1 MSLLKLLMHLSP
13 FLVAHLF
20 VSGVDSATLTILNN
34 CDYTIWP
41 GINSTYDPR
50 PRLYLIPAIP
60 TGFSLG
66 KNDWQD
72 ITTYDDWAG
81 RLWGRTNCTE
91 DIDTGKFSCITGDC
105 GSGKIECSTV
115 PARSSPV
122 TMAEFK
128 INNAGLDFFNV
139 SLLDGYNLPL
149 LVLPSNRSC
158 KKAGCVVDL
167 NGVCP
172 PELTVKSS
180 DGKIA
185 GCSSAC
191 EAFNSQE
198 FCCTGEYE
206 TPSTCKPTFYSQNF
220 KKKCPS
226 TYTYPLDDETG
237 TFSCASSDYQI
248 VFCAGNT
255 TEYKS
260 MPPPASIVRIAP
272 RLSPVPPSPTVIR
285 APSPSPQ
292 VKKPPRP
299 SPEIRP
305 KTPRSLVPIIA
316 GVIGSVLLIISFVV
330 IFILRARRR
339 GKSEQDQQDVE
350 DDRIKHVPGMP
361 VSFSYQELYVATDNF
376 NERLGRGGFGSVFKG
391 KLGDGTQIA
400 VKRLEKRGQGMS
412 AFLAEAEA
420 IGSLHHFNLVRLIGF
435 CAEKSSRLLV
445 FEYLSNGS
453 LDNWIFMNVQRPF
466 LDWQTRKKI
475 IVDIAKGLA
484 YLHEDCRHTI
494 IHLDV
499 KPQNILLDSSF
510 HAKIADFGL
519 SKLINR
525 DMSQVQISMRGT
537 PGYLAPEWRQPLGR
551 ITVKGDIYSFGI
563 VLLEIVCA
571 RRNADQSQPES
582 AFHLLTMLQKKGDQD
597 RVIDIVENLDEY
609 TRSDRE
615 EITRMIKVA
624 AWCLQDDPERRPLMS
639 TVLKVLEGVM
649 EVDPN
654 INYRFSH
661 AMIASPAGNNHIS
674 SAPPPAS
681 VLSNPR

>member
-1 MSLLKLLMHLSP
+1 
-13 FLVAHLF
+13 
-20 VSGVDSATLTILNN
+20 
-34 CDYTIWP
+34 
-41 GINSTYDPR
+41 
-50 PRLYLIPAIP
+50 
-60 TGFSLG
+60 
-66 KNDWQD
+66 
-72 ITTYDDWAG
+72 
-81 RLWGRTNCTE
+81 
-91 DIDTGKFSCITGDC
+91 
-105 GSGKIECSTV
+105 
-115 PARSSPV
+115 
-122 TMAEFK
+122 
-128 INNAGLDFFNV
+128 
-139 SLLDGYNLPL
+139 
-149 LVLPSNRSC
+149 
-158 KKAGCVVDL
+158 
-167 NGVCP
+167 
-172 PELTVKSS
+172 
-180 DGKIA
+180 
-185 GCSSAC
+185 
-191 EAFNSQE
+191 
-198 FCCTGEYE
+198 
-206 TPSTCKPTFYSQNF
+206 
-220 KKKCPS
+220 
-226 TYTYPLDDETG
+226 
-237 TFSCASSDYQI
+237 
-248 VFCAGNT
+248 
-255 TEYKS
+255 
-260 MPPPASIVRIAP
+260 
-272 RLSPVPPSPTVIR
+272 
-285 APSPSPQ
+285 
-292 VKKPPRP
+292 
-299 SPEIRP
+299 
-305 KTPRSLVPIIA
+305 
-316 GVIGSVLLIISFVV
+316 
-330 IFILRARRR
+330 
-339 GKSEQDQQDVE
+339 
-350 DDRIKHVPGMP
+350 MP
-361 VSFSYQELYVATDNF
+361 VRFSYQELNVATDNF

-475 IVDIAKGLA
+475 ILDIAKGLA

-510 HAKIADFGL
+510 QAKIADFGL

-551 ITVKGDIYSFGI
+551 ITVKVDIYSFGI

-571 RRNADQSQPES
+571 RRNVDQSQPES

-615 EITRMIKVA
+615 EITRTIKVA

-661 AMIASPAGNNHIS
+661 SMIASPAGNNHIS

>member
-1 MSLLKLLMHLSP
+1 MSRLKLLMHLSP

-20 VSGVDSATLTILNN
+20 VSG
-34 CDYTIWP
+34 
-41 GINSTYDPR
+41 INSTYDPR
-50 PRLYLIPAIP
+50 PLFYVTPTIP

-66 KNDWQD
+66 EKDGKE
-72 ITTYDDWAG
+72 IKTSDDWVG
-81 RLWGRTNCTE
+81 HLWGRTHCTE
-91 DIDTGKFSCITGDC
+91 DDTGRFSCITGDC

-115 PARSSPV
+115 PAGSSPV

-149 LVLPSNRSC
+149 LVLPSNKTC

-172 PELTVKSS
+172 SGLTVNSS

-185 GCSSAC
+185 GCRSAC
-191 EAFNSQE
+191 EAFGSQQY
-198 FCCTGEYE
+198 CCTGEYE
-206 TPSTCKPTFYSQNF
+206 TPSTCKPTSYSQNF
-220 KKKCPS
+220 KKMCPS

-255 TEYKS
+255 TEYS
-260 MPPPASIVRIAP
+260 SPAEP
-272 RLSPVPPSPTVIR
+272 PPSP
-285 APSPSPQ
+285 PPQ

-330 IFILRARRR
+330 IFILRARWR
-339 GKSEQDQQDVE
+339 GQSEQDQQDVE
-350 DDRIKHVPGMP
+350 DHHIKHVPGMP
-361 VSFSYQELYVATDNF
+361 VRFSYQELYVATDNF

-453 LDNWIFMNVQRPF
+453 LDNWIFMNVQRSF

-475 IVDIAKGLA
+475 ILDIAKGLA

-537 PGYLAPEWRQPLGR
+537 PGYLAPEWRQPLGH
-551 ITVKGDIYSFGI
+551 ITVKVDIYSFGI

-615 EITRMIKVA
+615 EITTMIKVA

-649 EVDPN
+649 EVDSN

-661 AMIASPAGNNHIS
+661 AMISSPAGNNHIS

>member
-20 VSGVDSATLTILNN
+20 VSG
-34 CDYTIWP
+34 
-41 GINSTYDPR
+41 INSTYDPR
-50 PRLYLIPAIP
+50 PLFYVTPTIP
-60 TGFSLG
+60 TGNTIGCKALTSNKPVFS
-66 KNDWQD
+66 
-72 ITTYDDWAG
+72 
-81 RLWGRTNCTE
+81 
-91 DIDTGKFSCITGDC
+91 
-105 GSGKIECSTV
+105 SGPV
-115 PARSSPV
+115 YAVARSP
-122 TMAEFK
+122 
-128 INNAGLDFFNV
+128 
-139 SLLDGYNLPL
+139 LDGIA
-149 LVLPSNRSC
+149 VRSSGP
-158 KKAGCVVDL
+158 AE
-167 NGVCP
+167 P
-172 PELTVKSS
+172 P
-180 DGKIA
+180 I
-185 GCSSAC
+185 
-191 EAFNSQE
+191 
-198 FCCTGEYE
+198 
-206 TPSTCKPTFYSQNF
+206 
-220 KKKCPS
+220 
-226 TYTYPLDDETG
+226 
-237 TFSCASSDYQI
+237 
-248 VFCAGNT
+248 
-255 TEYKS
+255 
-260 MPPPASIVRIAP
+260 IAP
-272 RLSPVPPSPTVIR
+272 SL
-285 APSPSPQ
+285 SPQ
-292 VKKPPRP
+292 VKKPPSLSPQGITPPRPSPQGIAPPRP
-299 SPEIRP
+299 SPEIS
-305 KTPRSLVPIIA
+305 PRSSAPIIA
-316 GVIGSVLLIISFVV
+316 AVIFSFVV
-330 IFILRARRR
+330 IIPSVVMPFILRARWR
-339 GKSEQDQQDVE
+339 GKSEQDPQDVE
-350 DDRIKHVPGMP
+350 DDHIKHVPGMP
-361 VSFSYQELYVATDNF
+361 VRFSYQQLYVATNNF

-453 LDNWIFMNVQRPF
+453 LDNWIFMNVQGSF

-475 IVDIAKGLA
+475 ILDIAKGLA

-551 ITVKGDIYSFGI
+551 ITVKVDIYSFGI

-571 RRNADQSQPES
+571 RRNVDQSQPES
-582 AFHLLTMLQKKGDQD
+582 AFHLLTMLQKKADHQD
-597 RVIDIVENLDEY
+597 GVIDIVENLDEY

-649 EVDPN
+649 EVDSK

-661 AMIASPAGNNHIS
+661 AMISSPAGNNHIS

>member
-1 MSLLKLLMHLSP
+1 
-13 FLVAHLF
+13 
-20 VSGVDSATLTILNN
+20 
-34 CDYTIWP
+34 
-41 GINSTYDPR
+41 
-50 PRLYLIPAIP
+50 
-60 TGFSLG
+60 
-66 KNDWQD
+66 
-72 ITTYDDWAG
+72 
-81 RLWGRTNCTE
+81 
-91 DIDTGKFSCITGDC
+91 
-105 GSGKIECSTV
+105 
-115 PARSSPV
+115 
-122 TMAEFK
+122 
-128 INNAGLDFFNV
+128 
-139 SLLDGYNLPL
+139 
-149 LVLPSNRSC
+149 
-158 KKAGCVVDL
+158 
-167 NGVCP
+167 
-172 PELTVKSS
+172 
-180 DGKIA
+180 
-185 GCSSAC
+185 
-191 EAFNSQE
+191 
-198 FCCTGEYE
+198 
-206 TPSTCKPTFYSQNF
+206 
-220 KKKCPS
+220 
-226 TYTYPLDDETG
+226 
-237 TFSCASSDYQI
+237 
-248 VFCAGNT
+248 
-255 TEYKS
+255 
-260 MPPPASIVRIAP
+260 
-272 RLSPVPPSPTVIR
+272 
-285 APSPSPQ
+285 
-292 VKKPPRP
+292 
-299 SPEIRP
+299 
-305 KTPRSLVPIIA
+305 
-316 GVIGSVLLIISFVV
+316 
-330 IFILRARRR
+330 
-339 GKSEQDQQDVE
+339 
-350 DDRIKHVPGMP
+350 MP
-361 VSFSYQELYVATDNF
+361 VRFSYQELYVATDNF

-453 LDNWIFMNVQRPF
+453 LDNWIFTNVKKNF

-475 IVDIAKGLA
+475 ILDIAKGLA

-551 ITVKGDIYSFGI
+551 ITVKVDIYSFGI

-582 AFHLLTMLQKKGDQD
+582 AFHLLTMLQKKADHQD
-597 RVIDIVENLDEY
+597 GVIDIVENLDEY

-649 EVDPN
+649 EVDSN

-661 AMIASPAGNNHIS
+661 AMISSPAGNNHIS
-674 SAPPPAS
+674 SAAPPAS

>member
-1 MSLLKLLMHLSP
+1 MS
-13 FLVAHLF
+13 
-20 VSGVDSATLTILNN
+20 
-34 CDYTIWP
+34 
-41 GINSTYDPR
+41 
-50 PRLYLIPAIP
+50 
-60 TGFSLG
+60 
-66 KNDWQD
+66 
-72 ITTYDDWAG
+72 
-81 RLWGRTNCTE
+81 
-91 DIDTGKFSCITGDC
+91 ITG
-105 GSGKIECSTV
+105 IETEY
-115 PARSSPV
+115 SSE
-122 TMAEFK
+122 TGGRY
-128 INNAGLDFFNV
+128 NNA
-139 SLLDGYNLPL
+139 YNASK
-149 LVLPSNRSC
+149 SNR
-158 KKAGCVVDL
+158 
-167 NGVCP
+167 
-172 PELTVKSS
+172 TV
-180 DGKIA
+180 
-185 GCSSAC
+185 
-191 EAFNSQE
+191 
-198 FCCTGEYE
+198 
-206 TPSTCKPTFYSQNF
+206 
-220 KKKCPS
+220 
-226 TYTYPLDDETG
+226 
-237 TFSCASSDYQI
+237 ASS
-248 VFCAGNT
+248 G
-255 TEYKS
+255 
-260 MPPPASIVRIAP
+260 
-272 RLSPVPPSPTVIR
+272 
-285 APSPSPQ
+285 PSPSPQ
-292 VKKPPRP
+292 GTTPPSPSPKEITLRPSPEIRPKTSSPSPQGIAPPRLSPKEITPRP

-305 KTPRSLVPIIA
+305 KTPRSLVQIIA
-316 GVIGSVLLIISFVV
+316 GVIGSALLIISFVV
-330 IFILRARRR
+330 IFILKARWR

-350 DDRIKHVPGMP
+350 DDHIKHVPGMP
-361 VSFSYQELYVATDNF
+361 VRFSYQELYVATDNF

-400 VKRLEKRGQGMS
+400 VKRLEKPRQGMS

-551 ITVKGDIYSFGI
+551 ITVKVDIYSFGI

-571 RRNADQSQPES
+571 RRNADQSRPES
-582 AFHLLTMLQKKGDQD
+582 AFHLLTLLQKKGDHQD

>member
-1 MSLLKLLMHLSP
+1 MS
-13 FLVAHLF
+13 
-20 VSGVDSATLTILNN
+20 
-34 CDYTIWP
+34 
-41 GINSTYDPR
+41 
-50 PRLYLIPAIP
+50 
-60 TGFSLG
+60 
-66 KNDWQD
+66 
-72 ITTYDDWAG
+72 
-81 RLWGRTNCTE
+81 
-91 DIDTGKFSCITGDC
+91 ITG
-105 GSGKIECSTV
+105 IETEY
-115 PARSSPV
+115 RS
-122 TMAEFK
+122 
-128 INNAGLDFFNV
+128 
-139 SLLDGYNLPL
+139 
-149 LVLPSNRSC
+149 
-158 KKAGCVVDL
+158 
-167 NGVCP
+167 
-172 PELTVKSS
+172 
-180 DGKIA
+180 
-185 GCSSAC
+185 
-191 EAFNSQE
+191 
-198 FCCTGEYE
+198 
-206 TPSTCKPTFYSQNF
+206 
-220 KKKCPS
+220 
-226 TYTYPLDDETG
+226 ETG
-237 TFSCASSDYQI
+237 GTYIGYKALKSNKTVASS
-248 VFCAGNT
+248 G
-255 TEYKS
+255 
-260 MPPPASIVRIAP
+260 
-272 RLSPVPPSPTVIR
+272 
-285 APSPSPQ
+285 PSPSPQ
-292 VKKPPRP
+292 GITPPSPSPKEITLRPSPEIRPKTSSPSPHGITPPSPSPKEITPRPSPEIRPKTSSPSPQGIAPPRPSPQGIAPPRPSPQGIAPRP

-305 KTPRSLVPIIA
+305 KTPRSLVQIIA
-316 GVIGSVLLIISFVV
+316 GVIGSALLIISFVV
-330 IFILRARRR
+330 IFILKARWR
-339 GKSEQDQQDVE
+339 GKSEQDQQNVE
-350 DDRIKHVPGMP
+350 DDHIKHVPGMP
-361 VSFSYQELYVATDNF
+361 VRFSYQELYVATDNF

-400 VKRLEKRGQGMS
+400 VKRLEKPRQGMS

-453 LDNWIFMNVQRPF
+453 LDKWIFMNVQRPF

-551 ITVKGDIYSFGI
+551 ITVKVDIYSFGI

-571 RRNADQSQPES
+571 RRNADESQPES

-615 EITRMIKVA
+615 EIMRMIKVA

-661 AMIASPAGNNHIS
+661 AMIASPAGNNYIS

>member
-1 MSLLKLLMHLSP
+1 
-13 FLVAHLF
+13 
-20 VSGVDSATLTILNN
+20 
-34 CDYTIWP
+34 
-41 GINSTYDPR
+41 
-50 PRLYLIPAIP
+50 
-60 TGFSLG
+60 
-66 KNDWQD
+66 
-72 ITTYDDWAG
+72 
-81 RLWGRTNCTE
+81 
-91 DIDTGKFSCITGDC
+91 
-105 GSGKIECSTV
+105 
-115 PARSSPV
+115 
-122 TMAEFK
+122 
-128 INNAGLDFFNV
+128 
-139 SLLDGYNLPL
+139 
-149 LVLPSNRSC
+149 
-158 KKAGCVVDL
+158 
-167 NGVCP
+167 
-172 PELTVKSS
+172 
-180 DGKIA
+180 
-185 GCSSAC
+185 
-191 EAFNSQE
+191 
-198 FCCTGEYE
+198 
-206 TPSTCKPTFYSQNF
+206 
-220 KKKCPS
+220 
-226 TYTYPLDDETG
+226 
-237 TFSCASSDYQI
+237 
-248 VFCAGNT
+248 
-255 TEYKS
+255 
-260 MPPPASIVRIAP
+260 
-272 RLSPVPPSPTVIR
+272 
-285 APSPSPQ
+285 
-292 VKKPPRP
+292 
-299 SPEIRP
+299 
-305 KTPRSLVPIIA
+305 
-316 GVIGSVLLIISFVV
+316 V
-330 IFILRARRR
+330 IFILKARWH

-350 DDRIKHVPGMP
+350 DHHIKHVPGMP
-361 VSFSYQELYVATDNF
+361 VRFSYQELYVATDSF

-453 LDNWIFMNVQRPF
+453 LDNWIFMNVQGSF

-551 ITVKGDIYSFGI
+551 ITVKVDIYSFGI

-582 AFHLLTMLQKKGDQD
+582 AFHLLTMLQKKGGQD

-615 EITRMIKVA
+615 EITRIIKVA
-624 AWCLQDDPERRPLMS
+624 AWCLQDEPERRPLMS

-654 INYRFSH
+654 LNYRFSH
-661 AMIASPAGNNHIS
+661 AMVSSPAGNNHIS

>member
-1 MSLLKLLMHLSP
+1 MS
-13 FLVAHLF
+13 
-20 VSGVDSATLTILNN
+20 
-34 CDYTIWP
+34 
-41 GINSTYDPR
+41 
-50 PRLYLIPAIP
+50 
-60 TGFSLG
+60 
-66 KNDWQD
+66 
-72 ITTYDDWAG
+72 IT
-81 RLWGRTNCTE
+81 
-91 DIDTGKFSCITGDC
+91 
-105 GSGKIECSTV
+105 
-115 PARSSPV
+115 
-122 TMAEFK
+122 
-128 INNAGLDFFNV
+128 
-139 SLLDGYNLPL
+139 
-149 LVLPSNRSC
+149 
-158 KKAGCVVDL
+158 
-167 NGVCP
+167 
-172 PELTVKSS
+172 
-180 DGKIA
+180 
-185 GCSSAC
+185 
-191 EAFNSQE
+191 
-198 FCCTGEYE
+198 
-206 TPSTCKPTFYSQNF
+206 
-220 KKKCPS
+220 
-226 TYTYPLDDETG
+226 
-237 TFSCASSDYQI
+237 
-248 VFCAGNT
+248 GNT

-260 MPPPASIVRIAP
+260 TTSNMTVVSSGPAEPPPST
-272 RLSPVPPSPTVIR
+272 TVIR
-285 APSPSPQ
+285 APSLSPPPSPSVKTPPSPSPQ
-292 VKKPPRP
+292 GITPPSPSPQEITPRP
-299 SPEIRP
+299 SPEIRR
-305 KTPRSLVPIIA
+305 KTSRSLVPIIA
-316 GVIGSVLLIISFVV
+316 GVIGSVLLIVSFVV
-330 IFILRARRR
+330 IFILRARWR
-339 GKSEQDQQDVE
+339 GKSEQDPQDVE
-350 DDRIKHVPGMP
+350 DDHIKHVPGMP
-361 VSFSYQELYVATDNF
+361 VRFSYQELYVATDNF

-453 LDNWIFMNVQRPF
+453 LDNWIFMNVQRSF

-475 IVDIAKGLA
+475 ILDIAKGLA

-551 ITVKGDIYSFGI
+551 ITVKVDIYSFGI

-649 EVDPN
+649 EVDSN

-661 AMIASPAGNNHIS
+661 AMVSSPAGNNHIS

>member
-20 VSGVDSATLTILNN
+20 VSGNTIGCKALTSNK
-34 CDYTIWP
+34 P
-41 GINSTYDPR
+41 V
-50 PRLYLIPAIP
+50 
-60 TGFSLG
+60 FS
-66 KNDWQD
+66 
-72 ITTYDDWAG
+72 
-81 RLWGRTNCTE
+81 
-91 DIDTGKFSCITGDC
+91 
-105 GSGKIECSTV
+105 SGPV
-115 PARSSPV
+115 YAVARSP
-122 TMAEFK
+122 
-128 INNAGLDFFNV
+128 
-139 SLLDGYNLPL
+139 LDGIA
-149 LVLPSNRSC
+149 VRSSGP
-158 KKAGCVVDL
+158 AE
-167 NGVCP
+167 P
-172 PELTVKSS
+172 PIK
-180 DGKIA
+180 
-185 GCSSAC
+185 
-191 EAFNSQE
+191 
-198 FCCTGEYE
+198 
-206 TPSTCKPTFYSQNF
+206 
-220 KKKCPS
+220 
-226 TYTYPLDDETG
+226 
-237 TFSCASSDYQI
+237 
-248 VFCAGNT
+248 
-255 TEYKS
+255 
-260 MPPPASIVRIAP
+260 
-272 RLSPVPPSPTVIR
+272 
-285 APSPSPQ
+285 APSLSPQ
-292 VKKPPRP
+292 VKKPPSLSPQGITPPRPSPQGIAPPRP
-299 SPEIRP
+299 SPEIS
-305 KTPRSLVPIIA
+305 PRSSAPIIA
-316 GVIGSVLLIISFVV
+316 AVIFSFVV
-330 IFILRARRR
+330 IIPSVVMPFILRARWR
-339 GKSEQDQQDVE
+339 GKSEQDPQDVE
-350 DDRIKHVPGMP
+350 DHHIKHVPGMP
-361 VSFSYQELYVATDNF
+361 VRFSYQELYVATNNF

-453 LDNWIFMNVQRPF
+453 LDNWIFMNVQGSF

-551 ITVKGDIYSFGI
+551 ITVKVDIYSFGI

-571 RRNADQSQPES
+571 RRNVDQSQPES
-582 AFHLLTMLQKKGDQD
+582 AFHLLTMLQKKADHQD
-597 RVIDIVENLDEY
+597 GVIDIVENLDEY

-649 EVDPN
+649 EVDSN

-661 AMIASPAGNNHIS
+661 AMISSPAGNNHIS

>member
-1 MSLLKLLMHLSP
+1 MS
-13 FLVAHLF
+13 
-20 VSGVDSATLTILNN
+20 
-34 CDYTIWP
+34 
-41 GINSTYDPR
+41 
-50 PRLYLIPAIP
+50 
-60 TGFSLG
+60 
-66 KNDWQD
+66 
-72 ITTYDDWAG
+72 IT
-81 RLWGRTNCTE
+81 
-91 DIDTGKFSCITGDC
+91 
-105 GSGKIECSTV
+105 
-115 PARSSPV
+115 
-122 TMAEFK
+122 
-128 INNAGLDFFNV
+128 
-139 SLLDGYNLPL
+139 
-149 LVLPSNRSC
+149 
-158 KKAGCVVDL
+158 
-167 NGVCP
+167 
-172 PELTVKSS
+172 
-180 DGKIA
+180 
-185 GCSSAC
+185 
-191 EAFNSQE
+191 
-198 FCCTGEYE
+198 
-206 TPSTCKPTFYSQNF
+206 
-220 KKKCPS
+220 
-226 TYTYPLDDETG
+226 
-237 TFSCASSDYQI
+237 
-248 VFCAGNT
+248 GNT
-255 TEYKS
+255 TVYS
-260 MPPPASIVRIAP
+260 GPAEP
-272 RLSPVPPSPTVIR
+272 PPSPTVII
-285 APSPSPQ
+285 APSLSPQ
-292 VKKPPRP
+292 VKKPPRPSPQEITPRP

-330 IFILRARRR
+330 IFILRARWC
-339 GKSEQDQQDVE
+339 GKSEQYLQDVE
-350 DDRIKHVPGMP
+350 DHHIKHVPGMP
-361 VSFSYQELYVATDNF
+361 VRFSYQELYVATDNF

-400 VKRLEKRGQGMS
+400 VKRLEKRGQGIS

-453 LDNWIFMNVQRPF
+453 LDNWIFMNVQRSF

-475 IVDIAKGLA
+475 ILDIAKGLA

-537 PGYLAPEWRQPLGR
+537 PGYLAPEWRQPLGH
-551 ITVKGDIYSFGI
+551 ITVKVDIYSFGI

-582 AFHLLTMLQKKGDQD
+582 AFHLLTMLQKKGGQD

-649 EVDPN
+649 EVDSN

-661 AMIASPAGNNHIS
+661 AMVSSPAGNNHIS
-674 SAPPPAS
+674 SPPPPAS

>member
-50 PRLYLIPAIP
+50 PRLYLIRAIP

-66 KNDWQD
+66 KNDWKD

-248 VFCAGNT
+248 VFCA
-255 TEYKS
+255 
-260 MPPPASIVRIAP
+260 
-272 RLSPVPPSPTVIR
+272 
-285 APSPSPQ
+285 
-292 VKKPPRP
+292 
-299 SPEIRP
+299 
-305 KTPRSLVPIIA
+305 
-316 GVIGSVLLIISFVV
+316 V

-361 VSFSYQELYVATDNF
+361 CT
-376 NERLGRGGFGSVFKG
+376 
-391 KLGDGTQIA
+391 
-400 VKRLEKRGQGMS
+400 
-412 AFLAEAEA
+412 
-420 IGSLHHFNLVRLIGF
+420 
-435 CAEKSSRLLV
+435 
-445 FEYLSNGS
+445 
-453 LDNWIFMNVQRPF
+453 
-466 LDWQTRKKI
+466 
-475 IVDIAKGLA
+475 
-484 YLHEDCRHTI
+484 
-494 IHLDV
+494 
-499 KPQNILLDSSF
+499 
-510 HAKIADFGL
+510 
-519 SKLINR
+519 
-525 DMSQVQISMRGT
+525 
-537 PGYLAPEWRQPLGR
+537 
-551 ITVKGDIYSFGI
+551 
-563 VLLEIVCA
+563 
-571 RRNADQSQPES
+571 
-582 AFHLLTMLQKKGDQD
+582 
-597 RVIDIVENLDEY
+597 
-609 TRSDRE
+609 
-615 EITRMIKVA
+615 
-624 AWCLQDDPERRPLMS
+624 
-639 TVLKVLEGVM
+639 GV
-649 EVDPN
+649 
-654 INYRFSH
+654 
-661 AMIASPAGNNHIS
+661 
-674 SAPPPAS
+674 
-681 VLSNPR
+681 

>member
-50 PRLYLIPAIP
+50 PRLYLIRAIP

-66 KNDWQD
+66 KNDWKD

-316 GVIGSVLLIISFVV
+316 GVIV

-435 CAEKSSRLLV
+435 CAEKSSRLL
-445 FEYLSNGS
+445 
-453 LDNWIFMNVQRPF
+453 
-466 LDWQTRKKI
+466 
-475 IVDIAKGLA
+475 
-484 YLHEDCRHTI
+484 
-494 IHLDV
+494 
-499 KPQNILLDSSF
+499 
-510 HAKIADFGL
+510 
-519 SKLINR
+519 
-525 DMSQVQISMRGT
+525 
-537 PGYLAPEWRQPLGR
+537 
-551 ITVKGDIYSFGI
+551 
-563 VLLEIVCA
+563 
-571 RRNADQSQPES
+571 
-582 AFHLLTMLQKKGDQD
+582 KKGDQD

-649 EVDPN
+649 EVDPS

-661 AMIASPAGNNHIS
+661 SMIASPPGNNHIS

>member
-13 FLVAHLF
+13 LLVAHLF
-20 VSGVDSATLTILNN
+20 VSG
-34 CDYTIWP
+34 
-41 GINSTYDPR
+41 INSTYDPG
-50 PRLYLIPAIP
+50 PLFYVTPTIP

-66 KNDWQD
+66 EKDGKE
-72 ITTYDDWAG
+72 TTTSDDWAG
-81 RLWGRTNCTE
+81 RFWGRTHCTE
-91 DIDTGKFSCITGDC
+91 DDTGRFSCITGDC

-115 PARSSPV
+115 PAGSSPV

-149 LVLPSNRSC
+149 LVLPSNKSC

-172 PELTVKSS
+172 SELSVNSS

-185 GCSSAC
+185 GCRSAC
-191 EAFNSQE
+191 EAFGSQQY
-198 FCCTGEYE
+198 CCTGDYA
-206 TPSTCKPTFYSQNF
+206 TPSTCKPTSYSQNF
-220 KKKCPS
+220 KRKCPS
-226 TYTYPLDDETG
+226 AYTYPLDDETG

-255 TEYKS
+255 TVYSSPAE
-260 MPPPASIVRIAP
+260 PPPP
-272 RLSPVPPSPTVIR
+272 PTVII
-285 APSPSPQ
+285 APPLSPQ

-330 IFILRARRR
+330 IFILRARWR

-350 DDRIKHVPGMP
+350 DDHIKHVPGMP
-361 VSFSYQELYVATDNF
+361 VRFSYQELYVATDNF

-400 VKRLEKRGQGMS
+400 VKRLEKPRQGMS

-453 LDNWIFMNVQRPF
+453 LDNWIFMNVQGSF

-551 ITVKGDIYSFGI
+551 ITAKVDIYSFGI

-571 RRNADQSQPES
+571 RRNADESQPES

-661 AMIASPAGNNHIS
+661 SMIASPAGNNHIS
-674 SAPPPAS
+674 STPPPAS